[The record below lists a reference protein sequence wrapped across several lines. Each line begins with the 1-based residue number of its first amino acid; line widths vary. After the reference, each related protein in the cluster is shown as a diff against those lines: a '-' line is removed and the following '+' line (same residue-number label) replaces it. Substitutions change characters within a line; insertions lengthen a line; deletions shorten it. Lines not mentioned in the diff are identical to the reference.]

1 MLGFLNLHKPEGWTS
16 HDCVAKIRRLAQ
28 TRRVGH
34 GGTLDPLATGVLP
47 LALGAATRLLPYLPK
62 RKQYRGTIRF
72 GVVTATDDLGGEILR
87 ETETGP
93 LTLEALW
100 RYQGDFLG
108 AIQQIPPQ
116 FSAVHQDGRRLYD
129 LARAG
134 ITVDVP
140 PREVEVFA
148 IELIEWR
155 PGAPAELEVE
165 ITCGE
170 GVYIRSIA
178 RDWGEKMGTGATLAR
193 LERRL
198 SGGMALEES
207 VPLAVLLENPEA
219 LPNWLISPQ
228 VALAHLPRLTL
239 EEPEV
244 RRWRQGQRLPCG
256 LEPGPALIQSAGGEF
271 LGVGE
276 TKNQEDGAVLHP
288 KVVLTEGGA

>member
-16 HDCVAKIRRLAQ
+16 HDCVAKIRRLAE

-62 RKQYRGTIRF
+62 RKRYRGVIRF
-72 GVVTATDDLGGEILR
+72 GIVTATDDLGGEILR
-87 ETETGP
+87 ETETRH
-93 LTLEALW
+93 LTLDAVW
-100 RYQGDFLG
+100 QYQGDFLG
-108 AIQQIPPQ
+108 TIQQIPPQ
-116 FSAVHQDGRRLYD
+116 FSAVHKDGRRLYD

-134 ITVDVP
+134 ISVELA
-140 PREVEVFA
+140 PREAEVFA
-148 IELIEWR
+148 IELIQWR
-155 PGAPAELEVE
+155 PGAPAELAVD

-178 RDWGEKMGTGATLAR
+178 RDWGEKVGTGAALAR

-198 SGGMALEES
+198 SGGMELENS
-207 VPLAVLLENPEA
+207 TPLAALLENPEQ
-219 LPNWLISPQ
+219 LPGRIIPPQ
-228 VALAHLPRLTL
+228 VALAHLPVLIL

-244 RRWRQGQRLPCG
+244 RRWRQGQRLPCS
-256 LEPGPALIQSAGGEF
+256 LEPGPICVQSEEGEF

-276 TKNQEDGAVLHP
+276 ARTQDDGAVLHP
-288 KVVLTEGGA
+288 KVVFAE